1 MEREEL
7 LALLKSVR
15 TGDMPPEEAAGLLAR
30 SGFEDLGYARVDHSR
45 ARRQGAAEVIFGQGK
60 TAEQIEGIVQ
70 SMIGRG
76 TGNIIITRL
85 SEEKEAALRGK
96 FTYRYSREAHL
107 AVANPVERPLRG
119 SIAVVSAGTSD
130 LAVCEEAALTAE
142 ALGSKVHRVYDAGVA
157 GAHRPPA
164 ELAPLEA
171 GPGGGAGGGGGGAGR
186 TGAKRSSRGWPIC
199 AAGWRTGTSAPTAPS
214 SWGICCSSR

>member
-1 MEREEL
+1 MRYPYKEKIRPAAPGRRSEETQYGTRGTVGPAEVCQDRRHAAGGGRRL
-7 LALLKSVR
+7 LAQ
-15 TGDMPPEEAAGLLAR
+15 

-96 FTYRYSREAHL
+96 FPYRYSQEAHL
-107 AVANPVERPLRG
+107 AVANRLERPLRG

-142 ALGSKVHRVYDAGVA
+142 ALGSKVHRVLRRRSG
-157 GAHRPPA
+157 GAPP
-164 ELAPLEA
+164 P
-171 GPGGGAGGGGGGAGR
+171 PGGAGHPGARPVRGGGGGYGGRPPQRGGGAWCPAR
-186 TGAKRSSRGWPIC
+186 
-199 AAGWRTGTSAPTAPS
+199 
-214 SWGICCSSR
+214 